1 MDWMKKSWTCQTQI
15 SNLRRLGCSLSPM
28 NRYRKYCIIKW
39 TLFILQRLIN
49 QVIQCTTLVMLSS
62 VVCTDVRTK
71 GSLMSLMWKEA
82 GVPGENPRVRA
93 RDHRTLSHTTTVEY
107 GNRTRI
113 AAQWKKRVHVLS
125 NALLGQSTFYCLG
138 IIHLKILICMAIALF
153 LFRLNLKTNKK

>member
-1 MDWMKKSWTCQTQI
+1 MKKSWTCQTQI
-15 SNLRRLGCSLSPM
+15 SNIRLFLVPHESPQKVLYYKV
-28 NRYRKYCIIKW
+28 N
-39 TLFILQRLIN
+39 FIHFTTIDKSN
-49 QVIQCTTLVMLSS
+49 YTTLVMLSS
-62 VVCTDVRTK
+62 VVGTGVRTK